1 MIDFNSIE
9 LFLFRERIK
18 HNHQIKGSLKVD
30 GQNYNGLSV
39 LLIPPLKY
47 IASGYVKN
55 GSFHFY
61 GIPEKYEN
69 RQLNL
74 SIVKDGLIFGKQVQ
88 PDNVVVYDL
97 SISTS
102 GGGGAPTGDPATIS
116 GKVDRVLDNQAEP
129 AARQLVA
136 IEHKPDGSWAVT
148 GNTTS
153 DAENGSYTLDVL
165 TEGGDTFVLAVD
177 EYGVPFTAT
186 ASVVQDDIIHPTVPK
201 GHVYRV
207 EAGGTLPAIEP
218 TWWIDTGTNHT
229 RTIEGGISLRALPF
243 YRPLVH
249 GISKRNPCHE
259 L

>member
-1 MIDFNSIE
+1 MFTASWH
-9 LFLFRERIK
+9 LFSEK
-18 HNHQIKGSLKVD
+18 PPAYANQIVGKLTVD
-30 GQNYNGLSV
+30 G
-39 LLIPPLKY
+39 LLYEGIVFALAVGKLQY
-47 IASGYVKN
+47 ISGQHVKN
-55 GSFHFY
+55 GNVHIQS
-61 GIPEKYEN
+61 IPERYSTKT
-69 RQLNL
+69 LNL
-74 SIVKDGLIFGKQVQ
+74 LIFKDGRALASEPVT

-97 SISTS
+97 VISTS
-102 GGGGAPTGDPATIS
+102 GGGGAPTGDPATIT
-116 GKVDRVLDNQAEP
+116 GKVERVLDNQAEP

-186 ASVVQDDIIHPTVPK
+186 AAVVQGDIIHPTIPN

-207 EAGGTLPAIEP
+207 EAGGTLPATEP

-249 GISKRNPCHE
+249 GHIKAEP
-259 L
+259 LP